1 MAERFIRVL
10 THRSLEVDVSAADY
24 WEMLLDWPA
33 VTKWMPTKDAPVPL
47 VKSVL
52 RDGHKL
58 GTLPCTR
65 DCHFDNSKLPEG
77 LDPSVLPS
85 VLSETLLYVDNAAK
99 FLYYNMEGT
108 GPFGMRNYLATT
120 TVDEIS
126 SNRARVTCSGR
137 FDIADA
143 GSVEIVKG
151 FIEVTYET
159 GIIRGIE
166 AAIKREQAVA

>member
-1 MAERFIRVL
+1 MSGRRLASNRYDDETSLEDIIEMTERFIRVL
-10 THRSLEVDVSAADY
+10 TYRSLEVDVSAADY

-85 VLSETLLYVDNAAK
+85 VLS
-99 FLYYNMEGT
+99 
-108 GPFGMRNYLATT
+108 
-120 TVDEIS
+120 
-126 SNRARVTCSGR
+126 
-137 FDIADA
+137 
-143 GSVEIVKG
+143 
-151 FIEVTYET
+151 
-159 GIIRGIE
+159 
-166 AAIKREQAVA
+166 